1 MPPPGALLFSTVVK
15 CSLKL
20 SFSTYIIGRFYVL
33 SWSLAYQV
41 AFKLFETDKM
51 PKGISTMEVVALVPK
66 PQIGLKRAGL
76 LRFGGTGAITPMV
89 EIPLGRQY
97 LPRYV
102 PYTL

>member
-1 MPPPGALLFSTVVK
+1 MPPPPCALLFSTVVK

-51 PKGISTMEVVALVPK
+51 PKGISTMGVVALVPLNCSNLVCFSL
-66 PQIGLKRAGL
+66 ISGLGEM
-76 LRFGGTGAITPMV
+76 GIYAIVDNPD
-89 EIPLGRQY
+89 PLF
-97 LPRYV
+97 
-102 PYTL
+102 